1 MKKIISLVIT
11 VSVILSSF
19 IVPTKAVALGKREPI
34 PQAMAY
40 EYLEVINSIIDK
52 YGVIREDYEYLSST
66 NGLFYADLLDFDGDN
81 IKELFCICICD
92 GGYKYEIWKFENDK
106 VENICSKYEQSG
118 VLREMKSVSLIT
130 IDGKSHVLEKNDS
143 FGYAGIDGA
152 VLYTISGV
160 KNDNWVEKERLE
172 YSYLHLEGE
181 DNPYRQEF
189 AGQETGDFYYLAK
202 NGERSSITEEE
213 YNSKVNKYENNSK
226 ALLVTG
232 SGGAG
237 TIEILVDISEGNKNL
252 QLFMESLSSNLISSN
267 LKDVYG
273 EISLEE
279 KTRVIEFLNIF
290 DYLSSFDI
298 NAIDQDN
305 FSYFLRRYVN
315 NNADYNNVKHEII
328 NGWTYYEVKE
338 EDMLNIT
345 RKLFGIELLPKI
357 EEYGFI
363 KLNGK
368 WYAGDTASG
377 EFNYESAQP
386 VKMYELGN
394 GMYYVQINY
403 CAIYDEYKDVY
414 FDKDLLNIPM
424 EKWDLDP
431 GLKVNV
437 EHKGYAII
445 KETMV
450 GGKKGYNLLKL
461 DSHHLLTEQ
470 QIQKYIK
477 RINPEPNITFDYSK
491 VKGFKESSEY
501 ISFFEE
507 TLKGLSGQKP
517 NDSGNSQ
524 IVAYIQYAIENSNI
538 TTVKSKGNKI
548 TIDNSIIS
556 TALSQAEKVK

>member
-106 VENICSKYEQSG
+106 VENICSKYDQSG

-213 YNSKVNKYENNSK
+213 YIRRVKEYESNLKS
-226 ALLVTG
+226 LLSTG
-232 SGGAG
+232 YDGAD
-237 TIEILVDISEGNKNL
+237 TFEIQVDISENNKNL
-252 QLFMESLSSNLISSN
+252 DLFMESLSSNL
-267 LKDVYG
+267 
-273 EISLEE
+273 
-279 KTRVIEFLNIF
+279 
-290 DYLSSFDI
+290 
-298 NAIDQDN
+298 
-305 FSYFLRRYVN
+305 LRRYVN